1 MLPQKKSLL
10 RRNAWFRQQY
20 LPQPLTSTTAET
32 TAANEECNLTN
43 RRQPLHFDSTIYH
56 HGASQTE

>member
-20 LPQPLTSTTAET
+20 LPQPLTNTTAET
-32 TAANEECNLTN
+32 AVANEECSLTN
-43 RRQPLHFDSTIYH
+43 RRQPLHFDSPIYRN
-56 HGASQTE
+56 AAAQTE

>member
-20 LPQPLTSTTAET
+20 LLPPATQTTAESTTAGE
-32 TAANEECNLTN
+32 ACSHVN
-43 RRQPLHFDSTIYH
+43 RHQPIHFDSAVCRNGVLPTD
-56 HGASQTE
+56 

>member
-20 LPQPLTSTTAET
+20 LPQQPTDVSAENT
-32 TAANEECNLTN
+32 EANEKCGQTD
-43 RRQPLHFDSTIYH
+43 RRQPLHLDSSIYYN
-56 HGASQTE
+56 GVSPTE